1 MAVGRGP
8 SPHHAVVMNDLPWSQ
23 HRATQVAGT
32 GLGRD
37 AVTRVVQE
45 GAPRADAAVHRHESH
60 VAGDVR
66 LAQGAAGGLAAV
78 HHVGVALGL
87 RAAARVLGWGWVGDT
102 QVSGRVACP
111 RSPWAR
117 PNWDWSGPRL
127 GFPSGGGEEP

>member
-8 SPHHAVVMNDLPWSQ
+8 SPHHAVVVNNLPWSQ

-45 GAPRADAAVHRHESH
+45 GAPGADAAVHGHEGH

-87 RAAARVLGWGWVGDT
+87 RAAARVLGWGVGG
-102 QVSGRVACP
+102 QHAGQRP
-111 RSPWAR
+111 GGLSPLTLGTSKLGLEWPKAR
-117 PNWDWSGPRL
+117 LPLWG
-127 GFPSGGGEEP
+127 